1 MIGLQIE
8 LAQYLLKLGRS
19 QPPQFMRQIRNTFI
33 FLSFLV
39 PSLLLQAQDNFNLIF
54 PSTDTELAYEGALKS
69 VEAMRVIDPQEY
81 RLLLEAGVL
90 YMRTDQHCKARPAL
104 EQYIEVA
111 PTPRDRQEALAIMQH
126 LRLDEE

>member
-19 QPPQFMRQIRNTFI
+19 QPPQFMRQIRSTFI

-54 PSTDTELAYEGALKS
+54 PSTDTELAYEGAFKDGS
-69 VEAMRVIDPQEY
+69 SEK
-81 RLLLEAGVL
+81 VL
-90 YMRTDQHCKARPAL
+90 ITF
-104 EQYIEVA
+104 
-111 PTPRDRQEALAIMQH
+111 
-126 LRLDEE
+126 